1 MSYIICH
8 ENKFDNGIEKYNTL
22 MIMIG
27 SVNDYDEIDRLNII
41 IEDIIKNEEKKP
53 KANKKVLTCMNLVN
67 RDFKK
72 IRKMTNFEKDNF
84 SDIFEDFLDSAS
96 ILIEKYSE
104 ANEMK
109 LNILQNKVCHEFGDF
124 SFVHLYCTKLKL
136 GALCESKKP
145 GGIEKEI
152 ITDFNN
158 FKLSKWKDTFEL
170 DFFYDLLASNSEHL
184 NQPDKMVLFSKE
196 SIKEKECRMNENDPS
211 FLISQRYIV
220 GGYFLQNKYEEA
232 YKEYKKINRK
242 NLLENDI
249 YKSKIQAGILK
260 YSNKLLLKL
269 NFVSQAIED
278 KTRLVEKLAQFK
290 KPNDKELLNE
300 IYELR
305 SLMAKKNMW
314 NEIRWLE
321 KKYNLSPEFFSK

>member
-1 MSYIICH
+1 M
-8 ENKFDNGIEKYNTL
+8 
-22 MIMIG
+22 
-27 SVNDYDEIDRLNII
+27 
-41 IEDIIKNEEKKP
+41 
-53 KANKKVLTCMNLVN
+53 
-67 RDFKK
+67 
-72 IRKMTNFEKDNF
+72 
-84 SDIFEDFLDSAS
+84 
-96 ILIEKYSE
+96 
-104 ANEMK
+104 
-109 LNILQNKVCHEFGDF
+109 
-124 SFVHLYCTKLKL
+124 
-136 GALCESKKP
+136 
-145 GGIEKEI
+145 
-152 ITDFNN
+152 
-158 FKLSKWKDTFEL
+158 
-170 DFFYDLLASNSEHL
+170 
-184 NQPDKMVLFSKE
+184 
-196 SIKEKECRMNENDPS
+196 
-211 FLISQRYIV
+211 
-220 GGYFLQNKYEEA
+220 QNKYEEA